1 MSYHLKRN
9 RTPNGPTWRGR
20 RGWGRVLRGVWCRR
34 KAKSSNAS
42 AAVTSNDVEVGAEE
56 GKRRGKTNILWKNAT
71 KSAHSIRAAHALR
84 SVPFR
89 CGQSSSQTTRW
100 NGPPDRSGPHWRT
113 VGWLHLRNVACS
125 MQRSGGGGGMRC
137 RLWLHFGL
145 QIV

>member
-1 MSYHLKRN
+1 MVSL
-9 RTPNGPTWRGR
+9 GGA
-20 RGWGRVLRGVWCRR
+20 GVGGAEWGRR

-89 CGQSSSQTTRW
+89 CRQSSSQTTRW

-125 MQRSGGGGGMRC
+125 MQLAAAAAC
-137 RLWLHFGL
+137 VADFGCIL
-145 QIV
+145 VCKLFN